1 MNSSARPTADL
12 DTNGSAAS
20 VGLIIDAEQAE
31 EWLARVLGPDNDIAS
46 VCASSRTIQLS
57 ADISG
62 RPLDVLLPWSQIGED
77 ERFLTLDRTVHAD
90 AVPRLYRV
98 YDPYEIEVQDE
109 VNTYLVPRISDVL
122 ALHAAGLR
130 AICLGPDR
138 KLDAAAMDELVR
150 DGASEVRIWY
160 ENTKL
165 GSMRAANHAELFRT
179 HTRLTHKDE
188 IRPAFLVWRVDWPKG
203 SPDGCYPA
211 DVWRLKNYDRGAFN
225 AALGRMSPTPL
236 RQPDLATLQQTHAS
250 NDGESDLGNA
260 RRLVRAHGQDIR
272 FEAGSGRWLVWDG
285 RRWATDLDGQVTRYA
300 KDVGK
305 LVLAEASGERDDAR
319 RRRLVA
325 HARSSE
331 SRSRIIAALGLA
343 QTEPGVMIQPNALD
357 NDSMLLNVANGT
369 LDLRTGALRSH
380 ARSNIISKLVPVDYD
395 PSAQCPLWLSFLDR
409 VFDRDPELIAFMA
422 RFVGY
427 TLTGRVDEQVMGIL
441 YGTGANGKSVF
452 LETIRTLLADYAHVT
467 EAATFVVT
475 DANRVRNDVAAL
487 AGARF
492 VSASEA
498 DKGARLSEALVKS
511 VTGKERIRARFLYK
525 ESFEFM
531 PAFKLFLAVNHRPV
545 ITGGDE
551 GIWRRIMLVPF
562 SVTIPAHER
571 DFQLV
576 EKLTAE
582 LPGILAWAVEGCL
595 QWQKI
600 GLAAPA
606 CVIAA
611 TQDYRDSSDVL
622 ASFIED
628 CCETGSGSAFSV
640 SSTLL
645 YAAWGKWCQ
654 EMGEEAGSQKSFS
667 ERLPAKGIGV
677 RKSGGTK
684 IRTGLRLRV
693 EVASSAAL
701 MMAKL
706 SGKKKSA

>member
-1 MNSSARPTADL
+1 MNPSAHPTPDAGNNRP
-12 DTNGSAAS
+12 AAP
-20 VGLIIDAEQAE
+20 VGLIIDAEQANQ
-31 EWLARVLGPDNDIAS
+31 WLARVLGPESDIAS
-46 VCASSRTIQLS
+46 VCARSRTIRLE
-57 ADISG
+57 ADNSG
-62 RPLDVLLPWSQIGED
+62 RPLEVLLPWQQIGAD
-77 ERFLTLDRTVHAD
+77 ERFLTHDSTVHAD
-90 AVPRLYRV
+90 AVPRLFRA
-98 YDPYEIEVQDE
+98 YDPYQSAFDDE
-109 VNTYLVPRISDVL
+109 AITYMVPRISDVL
-122 ALHAAGLR
+122 ALHAAGLK
-130 AICLGPDR
+130 AICLWPDR

-150 DGASEVRIWY
+150 DDASEVRVWCD
-160 ENTKL
+160 NTKL
-165 GSMRAANHAELFRT
+165 GSMRAAKYAELLRN
-179 HTRLTHKDE
+179 HTRVTHKDE
-188 IRPAFLVWRVDWPKG
+188 LRPAFIVWRIDWPKG
-203 SPDGCYPA
+203 TPDGCYPA
-211 DVWRLKNYDRGAFN
+211 DVWRLKDYDRGAFN
-225 AALGRMSPTPL
+225 AALGRMSSTAL
-236 RQPDLATLQQTHAS
+236 RQPDLGTVHQGHAS
-250 NDGESDLGNA
+250 DGETDLGNA

-300 KDVGK
+300 KDVGR

-319 RRRLVA
+319 RRRLVV
-325 HARSSE
+325 HARASE
-331 SRSRIIAALGLA
+331 SRTRILAALGLA
-343 QTEPGVMIQPNALD
+343 QTEPGVMIQPTLLD
-357 NDSMLLNVANGT
+357 SDPMLLNVANGT
-369 LDLRTGALRSH
+369 LDLRTGVLQSH
-380 ARSNIISKLVPVDYD
+380 ARGDMITKLVPVDYD
-395 PSAQCPLWLSFLDR
+395 PSAPCPLWLRFLDR
-409 VFDRDPELIAFMA
+409 VFDRDPDLIAFMA

-467 EAATFVVT
+467 EASTFVAT

-487 AGARF
+487 SGARF

-511 VTGKERIRARFLYK
+511 VTGKERIKARFLYK

-582 LPGILAWAVEGCL
+582 LPGILAWAVRGCL
-595 QWQKI
+595 EWQKT

-606 CVIAA
+606 RVIAA
-611 TQDYRDSSDVL
+611 TQEYRDSSDLL

-645 YAAWGKWCQ
+645 YTAWVKWCQ

-684 IRTGLRLRV
+684 IRTGLRLRGDG
-693 EVASSAAL
+693 ASSAAPV
-701 MMAKL
+701 MAKR
-706 SGKKKSA
+706 SGRKHGA